1 MALIFFG
8 TPQFA
13 VPSLKALI
21 DEKEDISLVVTQ
33 PDKVKGRG
41 HILSAPPVKE
51 LALSN
56 NIKVFQPLKIRDE
69 DFYKELRSVNP
80 EFIIVVAYGKILP
93 KEILDMPKFGCINV
107 HASLLPKYR
116 GAAPIQWAL
125 LRGEKVTG
133 VTTMLM
139 DEGLDT
145 GDVLLKSELEI
156 KDDDNTETLFEK
168 LSGVGAKNLIETIK
182 GMRKGKIKPMP
193 QTGDVSYAPPLK
205 KEDGKMD
212 WNRPAGELF
221 HFVRGMYPWPS
232 AFCYFNSERIKVI
245 KVRRQ
250 TTEVRS
256 QKTMVP
262 GRIFK
267 ASNGE
272 LIVETGKG
280 LLFIEGLQPEGKKAM
295 SAASFLAGRKLREGH
310 DTFS

>member
-1 MALIFFG
+1 VALIFFG

-21 DEKEDISLVVTQ
+21 DAKEDTALVVTQ

-51 LALSN
+51 LALAHG
-56 NIKVFQPLKIRDE
+56 IKVVQPAKIRNE
-69 DFYKELRSVNP
+69 DFYEELKALNP

-93 KEILDMPKFGCINV
+93 EDILNLPKYGCINV

-125 LRGEKVTG
+125 LKGEKITG

-139 DEGLDT
+139 DKGLDT

-156 KDDDNTETLFEK
+156 KDDDNTGTLFEK
-168 LSGVGAKNLIETIK
+168 LSAIGANTLIATIK
-182 GMRKGKIKPMP
+182 GMRAGKVEPTP
-193 QTGDVSYAPPLK
+193 QQGEPSYAPPLK
-205 KEDGKMD
+205 KDDGKID
-212 WNRPAGELF
+212 WNRTAGELS

-232 AFCYFNSERIKVI
+232 AFCYLNNERIKITKARPVAGQGI
-245 KVRRQ
+245 
-250 TTEVRS
+250 
-256 QKTMVP
+256 P
-262 GRIFK
+262 GMIEK
-267 ASNGE
+267 AEGE
-272 LIVETGKG
+272 RLFVGTGEG
-280 LLFIEGLQPEGKKAM
+280 LLAIEELQPEGKKIMLAT
-295 SAASFLAGRKLREGH
+295 AFLAGRKLKVGY